1 MDEVDTRFPMVQ
13 SAFENDYVWEK
24 PMPPPPITK
33 SRTVISPVRK
43 MAQEHMC
50 RHYRL
55 AKKKLH
61 HYISITKYLANVD
74 LANTILPT
82 MDRNGQVSKSLP
94 IRS

>member
-61 HYISITKYLANVD
+61 HYISAD
-74 LANTILPT
+74 LLHYYMT
-82 MDRNGQVSKSLP
+82 G
-94 IRS
+94 